1 MLICV
6 DRKRRR
12 NVAVLASSV
21 LFPDPDTIGSVDPAL
36 DGGGLR
42 ASPDASKNPIEV

>member
-6 DRKRRR
+6 DGKRRR
-12 NVAVLASSV
+12 NVDVLASV

-42 ASPDASKNPIEV
+42 ASPDAFKSP